1 MLAANTGWDIKAV
14 AWVLFIGV
22 LVNVSYCWS
31 PAAQP
36 ARLLQQLKFLMA
48 ITQHAQSCSTCWS
61 MGHISLCCTDSG
73 AAACISGKGKAL
85 SWAECRG
92 AWHDIN
98 ENMAV
103 MSCSHQPC
111 LDPAWQPPA
120 EPLSTTRDS
129 CHLTPAATPS
139 SHHTWPAAIHRHTSP
154 LCLPEAHQA
163 IWDLQ
168 PCCAHMAAAV
178 LGLVLPSRTRFV
190 LFPLWLSLRLFEQ
203 NSTSFQLPQF
213 DQSYF

>member
-1 MLAANTGWDIKAV
+1 MCFSSSLSNIQNLWQKRRRKIKHFLLTWWTENLCIIIALCATILVGLSLSWNLLWVKWSLLWILAANIGWDIKAV

-103 MSCSHQPC
+103 TSCSH
-111 LDPAWQPPA
+111 
-120 EPLSTTRDS
+120 
-129 CHLTPAATPS
+129 
-139 SHHTWPAAIHRHTSP
+139 
-154 LCLPEAHQA
+154 
-163 IWDLQ
+163 
-168 PCCAHMAAAV
+168 
-178 LGLVLPSRTRFV
+178 
-190 LFPLWLSLRLFEQ
+190 
-203 NSTSFQLPQF
+203 
-213 DQSYF
+213 